1 MDGWARAPTRT
12 SRQIR
17 SEASRSSHRGRFY
30 VQNGVKYSGEQC
42 FTLSFAKF
50 IGVTGPD
57 GTRQLRPCA
66 RSEGGARFVA
76 LDLDSAHFEVAS
88 GKRRRTCRRV
98 PTANASVRPAW
109 NCGMDEHE
117 SDSAGLDA
125 EANGFRGVRAYQ
137 PSSIAWQT
145 RPGKDW

>member
-1 MDGWARAPTRT
+1 MCAPPEPVLTDWRGTFHSTAGCAGNDGWMDGR
-12 SRQIR
+12 
-17 SEASRSSHRGRFY
+17 EHRHVR
-30 VQNGVKYSGEQC
+30 
-42 FTLSFAKF
+42 
-50 IGVTGPD
+50 
-57 GTRQLRPCA
+57 RA

-109 NCGMDEHE
+109 NCGMDEHD

-125 EANGFRGVRAYQ
+125 EANGFPGVRAYH